1 MLEHS
6 ALVYHC
12 TPCIKLKVIYIN
24 STLQDTFSDLI
35 LLPSFK
41 SSRRLAAKLVSR

>member
-12 TPCIKLKVIYIN
+12 TPCIKLKVVYIN

-35 LLPSFK
+35 LLPISK
-41 SSRRLAAKLVSR
+41 RSRRLAAKLASR